1 MDWEEIVNTIC
12 DLVKDIELRRQIYDR
27 LLENTHIDEEDVR
40 MALDIDRV
48 FDEVA
53 KNYIEDEEI
62 IEDDDYN
69 YDYEEE

>member
-27 LLENTHIDEEDVR
+27 LLENTHIDEKDVR

>member
-12 DLVKDIELRRQIYDR
+12 DLVKDVELRRQIYDR
-27 LLENTHIDEEDVR
+27 LLENTHVDEEDVR

-48 FDEVA
+48 FDEVV

-62 IEDDDYN
+62 VDN
-69 YDYEEE
+69 YDYEED

>member
-48 FDEVA
+48 FDEVV
-53 KNYIEDEEI
+53 KNYIEDQEI

>member
-27 LLENTHIDEEDVR
+27 LLENTHVDEEDVR

-48 FDEVA
+48 FDEVV

-62 IEDDDYN
+62 VDN

>member
-12 DLVKDIELRRQIYDR
+12 DLVKDVELRRQIYDR
-27 LLENTHIDEEDVR
+27 LLENTHVDEEDVR

-48 FDEVA
+48 FDEVV

-62 IEDDDYN
+62 VDN

>member
-12 DLVKDIELRRQIYDR
+12 DLVKDVELRRQIYDR
-27 LLENTHIDEEDVR
+27 LLENTHVDEEDVR
-40 MALDIDRV
+40 MALDIDWV
-48 FDEVA
+48 FDEVV

-62 IEDDDYN
+62 VDN